1 LCDVP
6 WHGNYL
12 ANRLNVYPDPEDI
25 FWPDYNL
32 LLVAEQH
39 GGGKSK
45 SLEGGMLW
53 RSQLKYV

>member
-1 LCDVP
+1 M
-6 WHGNYL
+6 
-12 ANRLNVYPDPEDI
+12 DI
-25 FWPDYNL
+25 YSL

-45 SLEGGMLW
+45 SLEEGMLW